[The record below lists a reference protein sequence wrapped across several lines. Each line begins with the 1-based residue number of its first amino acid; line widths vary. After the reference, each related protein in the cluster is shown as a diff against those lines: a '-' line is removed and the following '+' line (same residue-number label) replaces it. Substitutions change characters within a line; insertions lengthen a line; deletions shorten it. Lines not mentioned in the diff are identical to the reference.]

1 MNRLVTYLS
10 STLAFGL
17 ILVSALASHATVV
30 VSGPD
35 PSASVVFFGL
45 DIPPIG
51 GALDERGF
59 SGFEYRLSGRDPT
72 VDEFIANDMYL
83 IQGND
88 TNPTQAIGANIGDVD
103 TTTNLHELS
112 GVPINFSIQH
122 NLVGGRNL
130 TFSLFNTISM
140 ETSVLCWGLNCAPS
154 SISAETING
163 EAPFNE
169 FNGLQVQVRAQEVPG
184 STASVQITALNG
196 ISDIVGDPFYD
207 ETVDPTLPGTIQ
219 TMFGDDA
226 GRRGQWLIADNLEFL
241 TNEWE
246 LVGIVTL
253 SRPDDAF
260 GDRTK
265 VRLAID
271 LVRDPELPF
280 VVPEPSSAD
289 LSIVAITAVAFIRRA
304 SRRRQR

>member
-1 MNRLVTYLS
+1 MDRLVTYLL
-10 STLAFGL
+10 STFAFGL
-17 ILVSALASHATVV
+17 FLVSASLCSASVV

-45 DIPPIG
+45 DIPPLG
-51 GALDERGF
+51 GGIDERGF
-59 SGFEYRLSGRDPT
+59 SGFEYRLSGRDPA
-72 VDEFIANDMYL
+72 VDEFIANDMYV

-103 TTTNLHELS
+103 NMTNLHELS

-140 ETSVLCWGLNCAPS
+140 ETSVLCWGLNCAPG

-169 FNGLQVQVRAQEVPG
+169 FNGLQVQVRAQEVTG
-184 STASVQITALNG
+184 SSASVQITALNG

-219 TMFGDDA
+219 TILGNDA
-226 GRRGQWLIADNLEFL
+226 GRRGQWLIADDLEFL
-241 TNEWE
+241 RNEWE
-246 LVGIVTL
+246 LEGIVTL

-271 LVRDPELPF
+271 LVRDPDLPF

-289 LSIVAITAVAFIRRA
+289 LSIVAVTAVAFIRRA
-304 SRRRQR
+304 SRRRRR